1 LISEFLAIIEASED
15 EKWSSSEPSS
25 DISISSIDLE
35 ETLKTEKR
43 DVGVGTSEQPYGCAV
58 CGDKLKRKIEEYE
71 EKIQE
76 VVEDKNRIVEI
87 RKHLEQKERD
97 FAKKKREFE
106 DEKANLVYELESE
119 RKKMIKEKQVFQTYV
134 KDSQN
139 RPNKRER
146 QEISNLKQEVAD
158 LSETLKLKESKN
170 GMTQARLRNQIKQ
183 LEKDNSNLKDEVE
196 RLTKENAKL
205 SATQKLNRRPSDA
218 KILHEINKNISKLT
232 QETLRTKKCDQAEA
246 DKSERNK
253 SFDKDNSL
261 LETGTSHVDLET
273 QYENTFRNQ
282 SPRETSTSTGKT
294 EHTLEDGTKQIR
306 YPNGNVKI
314 VSPDGNQISV
324 TFFNGDK
331 QETNLID
338 GTVRYYFSER
348 KICQTTYADG
358 LELVEFPE

>member
-1 LISEFLAIIEASED
+1 VEEKRVHWESQSEEEDDVIETNLEREDIAEILLRLKSLAQNNARPNVPSIIEASED

-232 QETLRTKKCDQAEA
+232 QETLRTKK
-246 DKSERNK
+246 
-253 SFDKDNSL
+253 
-261 LETGTSHVDLET
+261 
-273 QYENTFRNQ
+273 
-282 SPRETSTSTGKT
+282 
-294 EHTLEDGTKQIR
+294 
-306 YPNGNVKI
+306 
-314 VSPDGNQISV
+314 
-324 TFFNGDK
+324 
-331 QETNLID
+331 
-338 GTVRYYFSER
+338 VRPSGSR
-348 KICQTTYADG
+348 QVGAK
-358 LELVEFPE
+358 